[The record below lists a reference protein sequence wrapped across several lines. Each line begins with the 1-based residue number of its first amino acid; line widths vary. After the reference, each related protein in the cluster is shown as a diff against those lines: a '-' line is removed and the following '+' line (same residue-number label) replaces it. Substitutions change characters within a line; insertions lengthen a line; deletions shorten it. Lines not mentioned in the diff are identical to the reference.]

1 MMHGVLHLGAS
12 PAQARA
18 LCVFV
23 HGRGQTPE
31 DMADG
36 VIRHLP
42 QDVAYAL
49 PRAEGKSWY
58 AARAIDPLTAVT
70 RAEVGV
76 SLMQLAGVIAGLRD
90 ITPGR
95 PLLLAGFS
103 QGACLSVEHAFS
115 GRDAPDA
122 LAALTGCRVGVA
134 ADMRAQALPPG
145 LPVYLS
151 GADADPWIPVAAF
164 ADAVAAFGAHG
175 AALRCD
181 LFPGRAHSVSPTE
194 IAMMSGMLQDLSH
207 GARPRME
214 GPR

>member
-1 MMHGVLHLGAS
+1 MMDDVLHLGAS
-12 PAQARA
+12 PAMAKA

-23 HGRGQTPE
+23 HGRGQSPE

-58 AARAIDPLTAVT
+58 AARAIDPLTATT
-70 RAEVGV
+70 RAELTA
-76 SLMQLAGVIAGLRD
+76 SMLQLAGVIAAFRGMA
-90 ITPGR
+90 PGI

-103 QGACLSVEHAFS
+103 QGACLAVELAFT
-115 GRDAPDA
+115 GQEQPDA
-122 LAALTGCRVGVA
+122 LVALTGCRVGVA
-134 ADMRAQALPPG
+134 SDVRATALPPG

-164 ADAVAAFGAHG
+164 AEAVAAFGSHG

-181 LFPGRAHSVSPTE
+181 VFPGREHSIASTE
-194 IAMMSGMLQDLSH
+194 MVMLAGVLRNLSQ
-207 GARPRME
+207 GEPPRME